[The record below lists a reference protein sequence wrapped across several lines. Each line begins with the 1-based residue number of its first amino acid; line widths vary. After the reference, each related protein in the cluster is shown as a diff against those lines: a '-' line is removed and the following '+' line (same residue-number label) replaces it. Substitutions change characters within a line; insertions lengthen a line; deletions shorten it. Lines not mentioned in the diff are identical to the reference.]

1 MIDESFAERLKV
13 VAQALG
19 LKQHNI
25 YKDMGTSS
33 ARVSNVFNG
42 VNNPSYDFLQNF
54 LSAYPNVNANWLL
67 KGEGEMFLD
76 NSIVREPD
84 VQKWSSTDLRK
95 RIDRMEAYMK
105 KKFDDF
111 E

>member
-1 MIDESFAERLKV
+1 MVDEGFAERLKIL
-13 VAQALG
+13 AKRLG

-33 ARVSNVFNG
+33 ARVSNVFNS
-42 VNNPSYDFLQNF
+42 VNNPSYEFLQSF

-67 KGEGEMFLD
+67 TGEGEMLLN
-76 NSIVREPD
+76 NSEVREPD
-84 VQKWSSTDLRK
+84 ERKTPDLRR
-95 RIDRMEAYMK
+95 RIERLEDFLK
-105 KKFDDF
+105 GKFKDF

>member
-1 MIDESFAERLKV
+1 MVDEGFAERLKIL
-13 VAQALG
+13 AKRLG

-33 ARVSNVFNG
+33 ARVSNVFNS
-42 VNNPSYDFLQNF
+42 VNNPSYEFLQIF

-67 KGEGEMFLD
+67 TGEGEMLLY
-76 NSIVREPD
+76 NNEVREPD
-84 VQKWSSTDLRK
+84 ERKWSNPDLRK
-95 RIDRMEAYMK
+95 RIERVEAFLK
-105 KKFDDF
+105 NKFKDF